1 MSLAGFHEVRFP
13 MSLAFGAIGGPER
26 RTEIVR
32 LASGHEH
39 RDSKWEGSRRR
50 WEIGSAVQTLD
61 QVHTLISFFE
71 ARRGP
76 LYGFRFRDFMD
87 DRSCP
92 PEQAVSPMDQAIGI
106 GDGETHIFQL
116 VKAYGDV
123 SRTILK
129 PLEGSVR
136 LAVDGLEL
144 SGGFALDT
152 ATGLVTLDTAP
163 AEGAAVSA
171 GFRFDCPV
179 RFESDRIEASLEGFG
194 AGRMV
199 SVTLV
204 ELRG

>member
-13 MSLAFGAIGGPER
+13 MSLGFGAVGGPER

-39 RDSKWEGSRRR
+39 RNAVWDGSRRR
-50 WEIGSAVQTLD
+50 WEIGSAVQSLD
-61 QVHTLISFFE
+61 QVHALIAFFE

-87 DRSCP
+87 DRSCA
-92 PEQAVSPMDQAIGI
+92 PEQAVSPVDQDLGV
-106 GDGETHIFQL
+106 GDGVERIFQL
-116 VKAYGDV
+116 SKTYGDV
-123 SRTILK
+123 RRLILK
-129 PLEGSVR
+129 PVEGTVR
-136 LAVDGLEL
+136 VAVDGVEMAD
-144 SGGFALDT
+144 GFEVDH
-152 ATGLVTLDTAP
+152 ATGEVSFATAP
-163 AEGAAVSA
+163 GGSALLTA
-171 GFRFDCPV
+171 GFRFDCPA

-204 ELRG
+204 ELKG